1 MYTYKSKLRHVLC
14 AERARRAGEC
24 EDLRGKIVDAAI
36 ELLEQSGAR
45 GFGQVKV
52 ARAAGLQQGHLTYY
66 FPRKADLVA
75 AVLVRLSGRARDEF
89 EQALAKGSEQPSEDL
104 LFSLLR
110 RLLSDRRRSLILLGL
125 MAEAVD
131 DVEIRRAL
139 AEQLQFQRR
148 VFALL
153 MQRNENDLDVHL
165 AVAALRGLGIENL
178 LIENSS
184 EEVDALL
191 ERFRTWFARSR

>member
-1 MYTYKSKLRHVLC
+1 MS
-14 AERARRAGEC
+14 G
-24 EDLRGKIVDAAI
+24 DLREKIVDAAI
-36 ELLEQSGAR
+36 ALLEQSGAR

-75 AVLVRLSGRARDEF
+75 AVLVRLSGRARAEL
-89 EQALAKGSEQPSEDL
+89 EQALAKGGGQPSEEL

-191 ERFRTWFARSR
+191 ERFRSWFARSR